1 MKRTMPCGAAPRA
14 GHPAAPL
21 SPVADNRKHGT
32 TAWEITNQGSS
43 DAIEGYADHVS
54 VLPGDPH
61 LLEGPGQ

>member
-1 MKRTMPCGAAPRA
+1 
-14 GHPAAPL
+14 
-21 SPVADNRKHGT
+21 VADNRKHGT